1 MLVVELLEQRARQ
14 KRRVAAEHHDRS
26 RLILQQVFRLQDG
39 MARAELLRLRDE
51 LSLVADGLADHL
63 AAKARHDDVALRT
76 GSFSRIDDML
86 QHRLASRLVQDLRQ
100 LRLHAR
106 ALAGR
111 EDDGY

>member
-14 KRRVAAEHHDRS
+14 KRRVAAEHHDRA

-51 LSLVADGLADHL
+51 LSLVADGLADHF

-86 QHRLASRLVQDLRQ
+86 QHRLASRLVQNLRQ

-111 EDDGY
+111 